1 MPSEPQLNDM
11 KYTREFKNGYLKTH
25 KQMNWKV
32 CYDKGLA
39 EGYFSR
45 YKNYK
50 TLKSTF
56 NELKN
61 NQMSYIIFYILLSS
75 I

>member
-1 MPSEPQLNDM
+1 PPKRSTHIDILPQMPSEPQLDDM
-11 KYTREFKNGYLKTH
+11 KYAREFKEEYLKTH

-50 TLKSTF
+50 TLKS
-56 NELKN
+56 
-61 NQMSYIIFYILLSS
+61 
-75 I
+75 